1 MQSGDLHRI
10 EQERARLK
18 GFDETIQAAGID
30 IDLLLDMFDSSYDL
44 LNRMREAIESDKKNE
59 NTVLQ
64 TMNDEGES
72 SCILYHF
79 KVSHIRIAIGFAL
92 VPASRF

>member
-44 LNRMREAIESDKKNE
+44 LNRMKMAIESDNKNE
-59 NTVLQ
+59 NIVLQ
-64 TMNDEGES
+64 TMNDDGES

-79 KVSHIRIAIGFAL
+79 KVSHIPMAISFSV